1 MFYISSL
8 LDAIQQVGA
17 DVQTEHLIDKQGLI
31 FAALVLVFS
40 FLLFLS
46 DTNELMGSLA
56 AALMAA
62 GLAWVSYVIIR
73 WLIMA
78 MRK

>member
-1 MFYISSL
+1 M
-8 LDAIQQVGA
+8 
-17 DVQTEHLIDKQGLI
+17 QTEHLIDKQGLI

-46 DTNELMGSLA
+46 DTNEFMGSLA
-56 AALMAA
+56 AAVLAA
-62 GLAWVSYVIIR
+62 GLAWASYVIIR

-78 MRK
+78 LRK